1 MFAIN
6 VINNSN
12 LNNNNIAKYSGHVNL
27 ASEILLYYSD
37 PLVLAHRITPGYVCR
52 SIALLERTNI
62 LALVPIQKEQR
73 IFTERDRDSATNSSV
88 PFANNNND
96 INSKFTNK
104 NQLFEPVPATR
115 RRRNDAEHAFL
126 YDCQLKSSI
135 QELSFKQ
142 PISRCLL
149 AYGGNTT
156 TCKSKNEFRM
166 VVICRQTIFIFTI
179 MPSLKESKTAVSQID
194 TGDNVRMLG
203 AINLS
208 GSVLICPAVRSIV
221 SYSKHG
227 QRQSMRQTHADSGH
241 NSPNMNSNNK
251 TNVQS
256 GVLQICE
263 LNKGKLSSI
272 VCHKRELVYME
283 LDHAGQKC
291 ATAGLL
297 GTIIRIWGLKDQNL
311 LYELRRGADPAV
323 IYWGLGRF
331 FWCAIPKKKIRKIF
345 VLEVF
350 EENRKS
356 EQNRTIIS
364 KKSHQYTLCV
374 NRST

>member
-73 IFTERDRDSATNSSV
+73 IFTERDRDSSSTNSFQSS
-88 PFANNNND
+88 FANNNND

-227 QRQSMRQTHADSGH
+227 QRASQRQNYADSGH

-323 IYWGLGRF
+323 IYWVLGRF
-331 FWCAIPKKKIRKIF
+331 FWCAIPKKK
-345 VLEVF
+345 
-350 EENRKS
+350 S
-356 EQNRTIIS
+356 EKFS
-364 KKSHQYTLCV
+364 Y
-374 NRST
+374 

>member
-1 MFAIN
+1 
-6 VINNSN
+6 
-12 LNNNNIAKYSGHVNL
+12 
-27 ASEILLYYSD
+27 
-37 PLVLAHRITPGYVCR
+37 
-52 SIALLERTNI
+52 
-62 LALVPIQKEQR
+62 
-73 IFTERDRDSATNSSV
+73 
-88 PFANNNND
+88 
-96 INSKFTNK
+96 
-104 NQLFEPVPATR
+104 
-115 RRRNDAEHAFL
+115 
-126 YDCQLKSSI
+126 
-135 QELSFKQ
+135 
-142 PISRCLL
+142 
-149 AYGGNTT
+149 
-156 TCKSKNEFRM
+156 
-166 VVICRQTIFIFTI
+166 

-227 QRQSMRQTHADSGH
+227 QRASQRQNYADSGH

-323 IYWGLGRF
+323 IYSFSFASLGLLNSGKLLICSSNKGTVHIWKTFGDANVSTSSKKIQSARGESDSLYTDIANF
-331 FWCAIPKKKIRKIF
+331 VRHGSQTERRSICSFSIDPDDACYVKLLNNKNSEDASTLPSSGKTSSNLCAIVVTKSGHYYKYHVDINRQLTSKLVK
-345 VLEVF
+345 
-350 EENRKS
+350 ENLIEDGFNTS
-356 EQNRTIIS
+356 FS
-364 KKSHQYTLCV
+364 
-374 NRST
+374 